1 LRTLY
6 FDCFSGAAGDMILG
20 ALVDLGVPVVAVRE
34 ELDALDLPGW
44 DLRVDEVQRA
54 GLRAT
59 RVEVVLDGADRRR
72 LYREIVN
79 VIGSAPLSP
88 PVAGRALRA
97 FERIARAEA
106 RVHGLEIDDVHFH
119 EVGSLDAIVD
129 VIGCSAALEYL
140 SLERIVT
147 STIATGA
154 GTVHG
159 SHGVLP
165 VPPPAVAELLAG
177 TGATIEQRGND
188 EMLTPTGAAI
198 LAANSDSFG
207 RLPAMALEATGY
219 GAGTRDT
226 PSPNVL
232 RVMLGEVDDETVEDA
247 VVVVCNIDDMTPE
260 LFPHVIDR
268 LLAAGAQDAWV
279 TPIVMKKGRPAFTLS
294 ALAPR
299 AMSEGLA
306 TVLFEETSTLGLRIA
321 GADKVA
327 LEREWVEVD
336 VVGAR
341 VRVKVGRR
349 GSTVFT
355 TAPEFE
361 DAAEAART
369 TGLPLKEIYDRARSE
384 ARTKLAHRSSGS

>member
-20 ALVDLGVPVVAVRE
+20 ALVDLGVPVEAVRA

-44 DLRVDEVQRA
+44 DLRVEEVQRG

-59 RVEVVLDGADRRR
+59 SVEVVLDGADRRR
-72 LYREIVN
+72 PYREIVN
-79 VIGSAPLSP
+79 VIESARLSP
-88 PVAGRALRA
+88 PVASRALRA

-129 VIGCSAALEYL
+129 VVGCSAALEYL
-140 SLERIVT
+140 SPERVVT
-147 STIATGA
+147 STLATGA
-154 GTVHG
+154 GTVRG
-159 SHGVLP
+159 SHGILP

-198 LAANSDSFG
+198 LAANSDAFG

-226 PSPNVL
+226 ASPNVL
-232 RVMLGEVDDETVEDA
+232 RAMLGDADDGTVED
-247 VVVVCNIDDMTPE
+247 VVVVECNIDDMNPE

-268 LLAAGAQDAWV
+268 LLGAGAQDAWV
-279 TPIVMKKGRPAFTLS
+279 TPIVMKKGRPAFALS

-299 AMSEGLA
+299 AMSERLA
-306 TVLFEETSTLGLRIA
+306 TVLFEETSTLGLRIT

-327 LEREWVEVD
+327 LEREWVEVE

-349 GSTVFT
+349 GSSVFT
-355 TAPEFE
+355 AAPEFE

-384 ARTKLAHRSSGS
+384 ARKKLAHRSSGS